1 MFYPTLHLNY
11 ENSGT
16 PVIIVVDSESG
27 EQCFGATMESL
38 EETTSL
44 FMDMLMT
51 YVAQA
56 DMFYEKGW
64 YQGFDDGLLENEEN
78 EKNRGTD

>member
-1 MFYPTLHLNY
+1 
-11 ENSGT
+11 
-16 PVIIVVDSESG
+16 
-27 EQCFGATMESL
+27 MESL
-38 EETTSL
+38 EETTAL
-44 FMDMLMT
+44 FMDMFMT